1 MKSLPLAICLL
12 IAAQSFAQNTH
23 SRVTNTASL
32 PTEVYTPSTEK
43 FKTTVFDLPDTLSQR
58 ERMVREQYYL
68 ESGFGIDEM
77 MRSGVVLYN
86 TEYNAYLD
94 KIADHLLRDNTEL
107 RMQLHF
113 YILRSPVVN
122 AFAGAGGNI
131 FISMGLLA
139 MLENE
144 AELAFVMG
152 HEIGH
157 IALEHGLEFYVKAN
171 EIDKNSDDNAL
182 FKRSSSF
189 DISSIAKNLYSQDLE
204 KSADLFGIDLL
215 LKSKYVADTN
225 TLNAVFDVL
234 KFAYLPYE
242 DQPFPIDFF
251 EGPHYAISKNLI
263 LDSIK
268 QISGTPELPS
278 KKESL
283 KSTHPSI
290 GERRKIIREKLLEQN
305 GRGNQYY
312 VVSEA
317 SFKNLRDDS
326 RYTLPMYYLHNQFF
340 QDAIYLSYLGLQRN
354 PDDANLKKVIA
365 KALTGYTKFRNSKEE
380 TTYAEKARFE
390 DYEGQQQ
397 QLYFLLWAMYDVEFN
412 VMSLLYTFQLHLDY
426 PDDPEILPLCQTLVN
441 DLVYYHFNDEDD
453 FKIGETISR
462 DSLYLLSDIANP
474 KLKVAPPSKTS
485 KVKTRKASVR
495 SKRTSQEKIQKDKY
509 KKHLLYAYNDF
520 WDNKDF
526 RNLWN
531 EAVIARDEREAE
543 AKELRESGFKI
554 KDLGDKRNYYI
565 NNNLDVDSIVIVN
578 PFYTRIDLRK
588 DNAVE
593 YVSSEEGEI
602 NFLEIVEANAAKVGM
617 QVTIIDPLRMDANAT
632 EQFNDMQ
639 ALNDWFSEQLDFGS
653 MNMPGY
659 EQALIDSLSKAYGT
673 PYFMWTGIVSLRT
686 RQKVLGPVLS
696 IVFSPV
702 FFPLLPYGIYELISP
717 EYEFF
722 YLSLLYNVN
731 THEADVLKFTL
742 LKRNDSQAILNSH
755 TYEMLYRL
763 SSAKK

>member
-43 FKTTVFDLPDTLSQR
+43 FKNTVFDLPDTLSKR

-189 DISSIAKNLYSQDLE
+189 DMSSIAKNLYSQDLE

-543 AKELRESGFKI
+543 AKKLHKSGFKI
-554 KDLGDKRNYYI
+554 NDLGDKRNYYI

-686 RQKVLGPVLS
+686 KQKVLGPVLS

>member
-43 FKTTVFDLPDTLSQR
+43 FKNTVFDLPDTLSKR

-686 RQKVLGPVLS
+686 KQKVLGPVLS

>member
-43 FKTTVFDLPDTLSQR
+43 FKNTVFDLPDTLSKR

>member
-43 FKTTVFDLPDTLSQR
+43 FKNTVFDLPDTLSKR

-189 DISSIAKNLYSQDLE
+189 DMSSIAKNLYSQDLE

-686 RQKVLGPVLS
+686 KQKVLGPVLS

>member
-1 MKSLPLAICLL
+1 MKSLLLAVGICF
-12 IAAQSFAQNTH
+12 IIPGFAQNAPI
-23 SRVTNTASL
+23 RVSNTATL
-32 PTEVYTPSTEK
+32 PSEVFTPSTEK
-43 FKTTVFDLPDTLSQR
+43 FKNTVVELPDTLTKR
-58 ERMVREQYYL
+58 ERMIREQYYL

-94 KIADHLLRDNTEL
+94 KVADHLLRDYPEL

-157 IALEHGLEFYVKAN
+157 IALEHGLDFYVKAS
-171 EIDKNSDDNAL
+171 EISKRSDDNTL

-189 DISSIAKNLYSQDLE
+189 DMSSIARNLYSQDLE
-204 KSADLFGIDLL
+204 KSADIFGLELL

-234 KFAYLPYE
+234 KFAYLPYD

-251 EGPHYAISKNLI
+251 EGPNYAISKNLI

-290 GERRKIIREKLLEQN
+290 GERRKIMREKMLEEK
-305 GRGNQYY
+305 GRGSQYF

-317 SFKNLRDDS
+317 SFNKLRDDS

-340 QDAIYLSYLGLQRN
+340 QDAIYLSYLGLQRDPN
-354 PDDANLKKVIA
+354 DAQLKKIIA
-365 KALTGYTKFRNSKEE
+365 KSLTSYAKFRNSKDEN
-380 TTYAEKARFE
+380 TYAEKARFE

-397 QLYFLLWAMYDVEFN
+397 QLYFLLWAMHDVEFN
-412 VMSLLYTFQLHLDY
+412 VMALLYTFERHLEN
-426 PDDPEILPLCQTLVN
+426 PDDPELLPLCQTLVN
-441 DLVYYHFNDEDD
+441 DLVYYHFNDEYD
-453 FKIGETISR
+453 FKIGATIPR
-462 DSLYLLSDIANP
+462 DSLYILSDIANP

-495 SKRTSQEKIQKDKY
+495 SKRTPQEKIQKDKY
-509 KKHLLYAYNDF
+509 KKHLLYAYNDY
-520 WDNKDF
+520 WENPDF
-526 RNLWN
+526 RRLWN
-531 EAVIARDEREAE
+531 EAVAARDEREAE

-565 NNNLDVDSIVIVN
+565 NNNLEVDSIVIVN

-602 NFLEIVEANAAKVGM
+602 NFLEIVERNAALVGM
-617 QVTIIDPLRMDANAT
+617 DVKIIDPLLMDANAT
-632 EQFNDMQ
+632 QKFNDMQ
-639 ALNDWFSEQLDFGS
+639 MLNDWFSEQLDFGS
-653 MNMPGY
+653 MNIPGY
-659 EQALIDSLSKAYGT
+659 EQALIDSLAKVYETS
-673 PYFMWTGIVSLRT
+673 YFMWTGIVSLRT
-686 RQKVLGPVLS
+686 KQKVLGPVLS
-696 IVFSPV
+696 IIFSPV
-702 FFPLLPYGIYELISP
+702 FAPLLPYGIYELVTP

-731 THEADVLKFTL
+731 TREADVLKFTL
-742 LKRNDSQAILNSH
+742 LKRNDSNAILNSH
-755 TYEMLYRL
+755 TYEILYRL
-763 SSAKK
+763 KSPKK

>member
-43 FKTTVFDLPDTLSQR
+43 FKNTVFDLPDTLSKR

-189 DISSIAKNLYSQDLE
+189 DMSSIAKNLYSQDLE

-686 RQKVLGPVLS
+686 KQKVLGPVLS
-696 IVFSPV
+696 IVFSTV

>member
-1 MKSLPLAICLL
+1 MKSLPLAICML

-43 FKTTVFDLPDTLSQR
+43 FKNTVFDLPDTLSKR

-189 DISSIAKNLYSQDLE
+189 DMSSIAKNLYSQDLE

-283 KSTHPSI
+283 KNTHPSI

>member
-43 FKTTVFDLPDTLSQR
+43 FKNTVFDLPDTLSKR

-189 DISSIAKNLYSQDLE
+189 DMSSIAKNLYSQDLE

-305 GRGNQYY
+305 GKGNQYY

-686 RQKVLGPVLS
+686 KQKVLGPVLS